1 MVSTKTKKTTAKK
14 SVAKKKATKKAVAE
28 KDDIKTI
35 VDPSVMPSDATLD
48 KKGNDQNN
56 MSSDMHSDKKDYDQ
70 NAMPLDK
77 KFEKKNSGNII
88 LIIIAIALVA
98 IFFIIK

>member
-14 SVAKKKATKKAVAE
+14 SVAKKKATKKAVA
-28 KDDIKTI
+28 KKNDIKTI

-48 KKGNDQNN
+48 EKGVDQNA
-56 MSSDMHSDKKDYDQ
+56 MSSDMNSDKKDDQ
-70 NAMPLDK
+70 NSMPLDK
-77 KFEKKNSGNII
+77 KVEKKNSGNII

>member
-1 MVSTKTKKTTAKK
+1 MTDEKK
-14 SVAKKKATKKAVAE
+14 
-28 KDDIKTI
+28 DIWVWKRTR
-35 VDPSVMPSDATLD
+35 

-77 KFEKKNSGNII
+77 KFEKKSRNI
-88 LIIIAIALVA
+88 
-98 IFFIIK
+98 